1 MEYQELVRGAIM
13 ALSVVVLPMVSGPAQ
28 AAEPPAGAPEA
39 DCSCAAAFERVAE
52 RTETGYV
59 AFSIKVDAERREA
72 YDRFKTILRK
82 DAAGAGV
89 ERCLEVLKTY
99 VQFFQDHHL
108 FVFSKVNPPKRTAAR
123 SWTEAEARAEID
135 PFQYREDN
143 LILASLDNLQWLEE
157 ARKGMSDAD
166 GAAFDP
172 ALRRMREN
180 PGKLVPY
187 MEAASYTPPV
197 LSPGPR
203 RVVLL
208 TDRGV
213 GSAAEAMILDA
224 RESPRVTVVGENTR
238 GNIDYQN
245 AFASWLGCGDHA
257 YALGVPRFTRT
268 RQLSLGGLDVIGITP
283 DIPVSVQRVDPLAF
297 ALRLLA
303 AGNP

>member
-1 MEYQELVRGAIM
+1 MKHQELVRGAIM

-28 AAEPPAGAPEA
+28 AAEPPDGLIIDLRGNAGGNAIYYGLIPYL
-39 DCSCAAAFERVAE
+39 F
-52 RTETGYV
+52 TG
-59 AFSIKVDAERREA
+59 
-72 YDRFKTILRK
+72 
-82 DAAGAGV
+82 
-89 ERCLEVLKTY
+89 
-99 VQFFQDHHL
+99 
-108 FVFSKVNPPKRTAAR
+108 
-123 SWTEAEARAEID
+123 

-143 LILASLDNLQWLEE
+143 LILASPDNLQWLEE
-157 ARKGMSDAD
+157 ARKGMSDED

-213 GSAAEAMILDA
+213 GSAGEAMVLDA
-224 RESPRVTVVGENTR
+224 RESLRVTVVGENTR

-268 RQLSLGGLDVIGITP
+268 RQLPLGGLDVIGITP
-283 DIPVSVQRVDPLAF
+283 DIPVPVHQVDPLAF

-303 AGNP
+303 TGSRDRHEVR